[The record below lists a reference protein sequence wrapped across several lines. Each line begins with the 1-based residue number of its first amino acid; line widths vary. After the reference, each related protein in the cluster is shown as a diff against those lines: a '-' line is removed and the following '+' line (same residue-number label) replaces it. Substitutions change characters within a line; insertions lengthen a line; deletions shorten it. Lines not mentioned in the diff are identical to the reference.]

1 MQCIFTIHS
10 RYIENCFS
18 LLVFSLHL
26 LTSLLYV
33 WKNIQSII
41 TMCVYISHR
50 VLFMNLILCNWNNS
64 RVKQLRELHLV
75 IIVVVSLNELLQQ
88 VSLTITCNFR
98 MIVKSYSWWS
108 EWGVGGGRERQN
120 ENVGNAKLE
129 SEKLIQQVFI
139 MNAC

>member
-18 LLVFSLHL
+18 LLVFSPPLL
-26 LTSLLYV
+26 LTALCFEKYSIYHHYV
-33 WKNIQSII
+33 CI
-41 TMCVYISHR
+41 YLSHR

-75 IIVVVSLNELLQQ
+75 IIVVVSLDELLQQ
-88 VSLTITCNFR
+88 VSLTITCNSCNFR

-108 EWGVGGGRERQN
+108 EWGVGGGRERDKMKMSEMQN
-120 ENVGNAKLE
+120 
-129 SEKLIQQVFI
+129 
-139 MNAC
+139 